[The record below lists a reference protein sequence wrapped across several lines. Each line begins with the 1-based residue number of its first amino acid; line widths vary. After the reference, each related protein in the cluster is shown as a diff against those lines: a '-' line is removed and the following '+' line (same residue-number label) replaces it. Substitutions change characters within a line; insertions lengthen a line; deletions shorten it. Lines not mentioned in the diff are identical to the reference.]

1 MKKDKE
7 KEKYESPFTKKTQV
21 NLESGFMTGSANVQN
36 PDENNGRIEKHQVNQ
51 DFGFT
56 FEDGNAWDSQP
67 GSNN

>member
-21 NLESGFMTGSANVQN
+21 KLESGFMAGSANVRN
-36 PDENNGRIEKHQVNQ
+36 PNEDNGRIEEHQINQ

>member
-7 KEKYESPFTKKTQV
+7 KEKYESPLTKKTQV
-21 NLESGFMTGSANVQN
+21 NLESGFMNASADVRN
-36 PDENNGRIEKHQVNQ
+36 PDEINGRIEEHQVNQ

-67 GSNN
+67 GK

>member
-1 MKKDKE
+1 MEQKS
-7 KEKYESPFTKKTQV
+7 KYVAPSTQRV
-21 NLESGFMTGSANVQN
+21 TVELEQGFMTGSANVRN
-36 PDENNGRIEKHQVNQ
+36 PNEDNGQIEEHQVNQ

>member
-7 KEKYESPFTKKTQV
+7 KERYESPQTKKTQV
-21 NLESGFMTGSANVQN
+21 NLESGFMTGSANVRN
-36 PDENNGRIEKHQVNQ
+36 PNDNNGLIEEHQVNQ

-67 GSNN
+67 GN

>member
-7 KEKYESPFTKKTQV
+7 KEKYESPLTKKTQV
-21 NLESGFMTGSANVQN
+21 NLESGFMNASADVRN
-36 PDENNGRIEKHQVNQ
+36 PDESNGRIEEHQVNQ

-67 GSNN
+67 GK